1 MYSFL
6 HPFLIGKQGTDTKF
20 LYRSFSLT
28 HSHLKTE
35 NNRSESM
42 EPAEMNT
49 IPNGKGH
56 EAGEETTAIAI
67 KSQSE
72 DAAQ

>member
-1 MYSFL
+1 
-6 HPFLIGKQGTDTKF
+6 
-20 LYRSFSLT
+20 
-28 HSHLKTE
+28 
-35 NNRSESM
+35 M

-56 EAGEETTAIAI
+56 EAGEDTTVSAL
-67 KSQSE
+67 KGQSE

>member
-1 MYSFL
+1 
-6 HPFLIGKQGTDTKF
+6 
-20 LYRSFSLT
+20 
-28 HSHLKTE
+28 LKTE

-42 EPAEMNT
+42 EPAEMNS

-56 EAGEETTAIAI
+56 EAGEETTVTAL